1 MRLASKEERDQAG
14 FALELIRRTILSHSP
29 HSHTKQWK
37 EAQKLLGEA
46 QQILIETGFYSD
58 DFNPS
63 LASY

>member
-1 MRLASKEERDQAG
+1 MRLNSSQERDDAG
-14 FALELIRRTILSHSP
+14 FAIELIRRTILSHSP
-29 HSHTKQWK
+29 HGHTQQWK
-37 EAQKLLGEA
+37 EAQRLLGEA